1 MKKGTGVGSVVPQHV
16 LSVSFA
22 ILVHR
27 VQSQACVLALNSPHS
42 KTHGAPKKAKRRQQQ
57 GEGGSSNVFSMFE
70 QSQIQEYK
78 EAFTIID
85 QNRDG
90 IISKDDLRD
99 VLATMGQLNVK
110 NEELEAMVKEA
121 SGPINFTVFL
131 TMFGEKLKGADPE
144 DVIVS
149 AFKVLDPEATGSIKK
164 EFLEEL
170 LTTQCDRFT
179 AEEMTNLWA
188 AFPPDV
194 AGNVDYKNICYV
206 ITHGEEKEE

>member
-1 MKKGTGVGSVVPQHV
+1 MAFLTPH
-16 LSVSFA
+16 
-22 ILVHR
+22 II
-27 VQSQACVLALNSPHS
+27 SQ
-42 KTHGAPKKAKRRQQQ
+42 APKKAKRRQQQ

-149 AFKVLDPEATGSIKK
+149 AFKVLDPEGTGSIKK

-179 AEEMTNLWA
+179 AEEVSSSDLQRDLALVFCQAVTHFFISSSSADEEPLGCL
-188 AFPPDV
+188 PP
-194 AGNVDYKNICYV
+194 
-206 ITHGEEKEE
+206 